1 MPGQSGSFSHSK
13 IGFSCFAGFGDFK
26 PLELKMFEREI
37 NRKLDEKKTEF
48 IAQSK
53 SIWPRVS
60 EIQELE
66 AKIDTLKS
74 EISSAESFRNQIQKN
89 TM

>member
-1 MPGQSGSFSHSK
+1 MTKRKLIWSIIIIVLLALVIS
-13 IGFSCFAGFGDFK
+13 K

-53 SIWPRVS
+53 ANLAKGFP

-66 AKIDTLKS
+66 AKIDTLKG
-74 EISSAESFRNQIQKN
+74 EVTEANPF
-89 TM
+89 